1 MKNKKKNKKRYMEK
15 EVNNN
20 DVQNVSAEEVL
31 NEQQTEEST
40 STAEPEQAEVEAID
54 DKQKQIE
61 ELQQKCADLADKN
74 LRMMAEFDNYR
85 RRTSKE
91 KLELQKNAGEKI
103 FVDMLPL
110 IDDFE
115 RAIKALN
122 QTTDIDS
129 LRQGVELIYN
139 KFISFLN
146 KQEVQPIN
154 TENADF
160 DTAFHEAITTFP
172 APTPELKGKVID
184 CTQKGY
190 TLAGKVIRYAKVVV
204 GE

>member
-1 MKNKKKNKKRYMEK
+1 MKKKKKNKQRYMEK
-15 EVNNN
+15 QVNNSE
-20 DVQNVSAEEVL
+20 VQNVSSQEQLTDEQEPAQGSNAEE
-31 NEQQTEEST
+31 QQ
-40 STAEPEQAEVEAID
+40 PQAEQPDENI
-54 DKQKQIE
+54 QQIE
-61 ELQQKCADLADKN
+61 ELKQKCADLADKN

-103 FVDMLPL
+103 FVEMLPL

-115 RAIKALN
+115 RAISALN
-122 QTTDIDS
+122 QTDDIDS

-139 KFISFLN
+139 KFISFLS
-146 KQEVQPIN
+146 KQEVEPIN
-154 TENADF
+154 TDNADF
-160 DTAFHEAITTFP
+160 DTAYHEAITTFP